1 MALPHNK
8 VCSMRRFIPLLLL
21 VCACGISPKASAAV
35 LITADDTYAYVNDAS
50 SSNTDQQSNTG
61 GTAAIA
67 TLPGYSSS
75 VISVFNPASLSGTF
89 AQSRAG
95 NYGGIAYGQVLAY
108 FTTDANVPYTAAGTF
123 SNSDGATKLLAKLR
137 DTTTNSVVFE
147 SVQQSVGGP
156 AVFNLGGLAGNDY
169 NVFSG
174 SLTGTLLA
182 NHSYEWLGYAYT
194 YAFPGPDNGATA
206 SGNVSLAIG
215 AVPEFSSVIV
225 WSLLALTIGGAGWR
239 RRFKPTM

>member
-1 MALPHNK
+1 
-8 VCSMRRFIPLLLL
+8 MRRSIALLLL
-21 VCACGISPKASAAV
+21 VCACGIAPKASAAV
-35 LITADDTYAYVNDAS
+35 LITADDTYANVNDAS

-61 GTAAIA
+61 GTTAIA

-75 VISVFNPASLSGTF
+75 VISIFNPSNLSATV

-95 NYGGIAYGQVLAY
+95 NYGGIAYGQVLGY
-108 FTTDANVPYTAAGTF
+108 FTTDSNVPYTAAGTF

-137 DTTTNSVVFE
+137 DTTTNYILFE

-156 AVFNLGGLAGNDY
+156 AVFNLGGLTGNDY

-174 SLTGTLLA
+174 SLSGILLA
-182 NHSYEWLGYAYT
+182 NHSYEWLSYAYT

-206 SGNVSLAIG
+206 SGNVSLSIG

-225 WSLLALTIGGAGWR
+225 WSLLALTIGGTGWWKR
-239 RRFKPTM
+239 RLPGV

>member
-1 MALPHNK
+1 
-8 VCSMRRFIPLLLL
+8 MRRSIALLLL
-21 VCACGISPKASAAV
+21 SCACGTAPKASAAV
-35 LITADDTYAYVNDAS
+35 VITADDTYAYVNDAS

-61 GTAAIA
+61 GTTAIA

-95 NYGGIAYGQVLAY
+95 NYGGTAYGQVLGY

-147 SVQQSVGGP
+147 SVQQSIGGP
-156 AVFNLGGLAGNDY
+156 AVFNLGGLAGNDF

-182 NHSYEWLGYAYT
+182 NHSYEWLSYAYT

-206 SGNVSLAIG
+206 GGNVSLTIG

-225 WSLLALTIGGAGWR
+225 WSVVVLTLGSGGWLRR
-239 RRFKPTM
+239 RRFAA